1 MSKNSKYE
9 QEAKIFTFNPTGE
22 YYFTKGLKAYHR
34 RDLYKA
40 KRYLERAME
49 LEPLEPII
57 ACQLAIV
64 CTDIGEYSYSNTI
77 LENIISDLD
86 PFMSECHYFLANN
99 FAHLGLF
106 KDAYKHANK
115 YLTLDHKGEFIDDAE
130 DLLDLL
136 TLESMDSGESLED
149 QDSLISEREEA
160 KKYLEAGN
168 FTKAIEVLQQMIE
181 EHPDHWFAYNNL
193 ALAYFYSGKK
203 EEAFKTVEEVLEK
216 NPGNLH
222 GLCNLVVFHHYE
234 KNADQVTDIVAAL
247 MKVHPINFE
256 QQYKLGATFAL
267 IGRFDLAYMWLKHL
281 QKYGFAGDDTFYYWL
296 STCAYHLGYEQS
308 AQKAWKKVIELNPEK
323 AGLEPWGEIVSGI
336 NGFEHQVPV
345 IVKKLESDLNEERLF
360 GLFLY
365 KHCFQKDNAA
375 LLEAV
380 EDNEKFTNFERT
392 YLKYINNENS
402 TDDDA
407 YFIDNV
413 SELLYQQYNPIS
425 LVEAGLYFI
434 WFSVWEEGKKEQTSF
449 SNPAAWAGA
458 VVYTWSKMRNEQL
471 NQKEVAAMFG
481 ISVSTVQKYVKKVNA
496 LLH

>member
-9 QEAKIFTFNPTGE
+9 QQAKIFAFHPTGE
-22 YYFTKGLKAYHR
+22 YYFSKGLKAYHR

-40 KRYLERAME
+40 KKYLERAME

-64 CTDIGEYSYSNTI
+64 CTDIGEYGYSNTI

-99 FAHLGLF
+99 FAHLGMF
-106 KDAYKHANK
+106 KDAYKHANQ
-115 YLTLDHKGEFIDDAE
+115 YLKLDHKGEFTDDAE

-136 TLESMDSGESLED
+136 AMESMESGEDLEEP
-149 QDSLISEREEA
+149 DSMLLDREEA
-160 KKYLEAGN
+160 RSYLEAGN
-168 FTKAIEVLQQMIE
+168 FPKAIAALQNLIVEQ
-181 EHPDHWFAYNNL
+181 PDSWFAYNNL
-193 ALAYFYSGKK
+193 ALAYFYSGNK
-203 EEAFKTVEEVLEK
+203 EEAFRTVEEVLEK

-234 KNADQVTDIVAAL
+234 KNMDQVVEIVSAL
-247 MKVHPINFE
+247 MKVRPINVD

-281 QKYGFAGDDTFYYWL
+281 QKNGFAGDDTFYYWV

-308 AQKAWKKVIELNPEK
+308 AQKAWKKVIELNPDKE
-323 AGLEPWGEIVSGI
+323 GLEPWGEIVSGL

-345 IVKKLESDLNEERLF
+345 VVKKLESDLSEERLF

-365 KHCFQKDNAA
+365 KHCFHKDNNT
-375 LLEAV
+375 LLEAIQNNARFT
-380 EDNEKFTNFERT
+380 DTEKA
-392 YLKYINNENS
+392 YLAFIESDGSVNND
-402 TDDDA
+402 T
-407 YFIDNV
+407 YFIDLV
-413 SELLYQQYNPIS
+413 AEMLYKQFNPIS

-434 WFSVWEEGKKEQTSF
+434 WFSVWEEGQKEQVAF
-449 SNPAAWAGA
+449 SNPAAWAAA
-458 VVYTWSKMRNEQL
+458 VVYTWRKMRNEQL
-471 NQKEVAAMFG
+471 SQKEAAKMFDV
-481 ISVSTVQKYVKKVNA
+481 SVSTIQKYVKKVND

>member
-9 QEAKIFTFNPTGE
+9 QQAKIFAFHPTGE
-22 YYFTKGLKAYHR
+22 YYFSKGLKAYHR

-40 KRYLERAME
+40 KKYLERAME

-64 CTDIGEYSYSNTI
+64 CTDIGEYGYSNTI
-77 LENIISDLD
+77 LENIITDLD

-99 FAHLGLF
+99 FAHLGMF
-106 KDAYKHANK
+106 KDAYLHANK
-115 YLTLDHKGEFIDDAE
+115 YLKLDNKGEFTDDAE

-136 TLESMDSGESLED
+136 TMESMESGEDLEEY
-149 QDSLISEREEA
+149 DSTATEREEA
-160 KKYLEAGN
+160 RSLLEAGN
-168 FTKAIEVLQQMIE
+168 FPKAIAALQKMIDE
-181 EHPDHWFAYNNL
+181 QPESWFAYNNL
-193 ALAYFYSGKK
+193 ALAYFYSGNK
-203 EEAFKTVEEVLEK
+203 EEAFRTVEEVLEK

-234 KNADQVTDIVAAL
+234 KNMDRVVEIVSAL
-247 MKVHPINFE
+247 MKVRPINFD

-281 QKYGFAGDDTFYYWL
+281 QKNGFAGDDTFYYWV
-296 STCAYHLGYEQS
+296 STCAYHLGYEHS
-308 AQKAWKKVIELNPEK
+308 AHKAWKKVIELNPDK

-345 IVKKLESDLNEERLF
+345 VVKKLESDLTVERLF

-365 KHCFQKDNAA
+365 KHCFHKDNTA
-375 LLEAV
+375 LIEAI
-380 EDNEKFTNFERT
+380 ESNERFTEMEKA
-392 YLKYINNENS
+392 YLSFIESNGTINND
-402 TDDDA
+402 T
-407 YFIDNV
+407 YFLDIV
-413 SELLYQQYNPIS
+413 AEMLYASYNPIT

-434 WFSVWEEGKKEQTSF
+434 WFSVWEEGKKAQMAF
-449 SNPAAWAGA
+449 SNPSAWAAA
-458 VVYTWSKMRNEQL
+458 VVYTWRKMRNEQL
-471 NQKEVAAMFG
+471 SQKEVAQMFDV
-481 ISVSTVQKYVKKVNA
+481 SVSTIQKYVKKVNG

>member
-1 MSKNSKYE
+1 MSKNSEYE
-9 QEAKIFTFNPTGE
+9 QQAKIFAFHRTGE
-22 YYFTKGLKAYHR
+22 YYFSKGLKAYHR

-64 CTDIGEYSYSNTI
+64 CTDIGEYGYSNTI

-99 FAHLGLF
+99 FAHLGMF

-136 TLESMDSGESLED
+136 ELESMDSGENFDEND
-149 QDSLISEREEA
+149 PIMTEREEA
-160 KKYLEAGN
+160 KEYLEAGN
-168 FTKAIEVLQQMIE
+168 FPKAIEALRKMVAEQ
-181 EHPDHWFAYNNL
+181 PDSWFAYNNL

-203 EEAFKTVEEVLEK
+203 DEAFKTVEEVLEK

-234 KNADQVTDIVAAL
+234 KNMDKVVEIVAAL
-247 MKVHPINFE
+247 MKVRPIKVE

-281 QKYGFAGDDTFYYWL
+281 QKNGFVGDDTFYYWL
-296 STCAYHLGYEQS
+296 STCAYHLGYEHS
-308 AQKAWKKVIELNPEK
+308 ARKAWKTVIELNPEK
-323 AGLEPWGEIVSGI
+323 EGLEPWGEIVSGL

-345 IVKKLESDLNEERLF
+345 VVKKLESDLSEERLF

-375 LLEAV
+375 LIEALKN
-380 EDNEKFTNFERT
+380 NEKLTNTEKT
-392 YLKYINNENS
+392 YLAFIESEGSIDND
-402 TDDDA
+402 T
-407 YFIDNV
+407 YFIDLV
-413 SELLYQQYNPIS
+413 AEILYKRYNPIS

-434 WFSVWEEGKKEQTSF
+434 WFSVWEEGKKEQITF
-449 SNPAAWAGA
+449 SNPTAWAAA
-458 VVYTWSKMRNEQL
+458 VVYTWSKMRNDQL
-471 NQKEVAAMFG
+471 SQKEVAQMFD
-481 ISVSTVQKYVKKVNA
+481 ISVSTIQKYVKKVNS